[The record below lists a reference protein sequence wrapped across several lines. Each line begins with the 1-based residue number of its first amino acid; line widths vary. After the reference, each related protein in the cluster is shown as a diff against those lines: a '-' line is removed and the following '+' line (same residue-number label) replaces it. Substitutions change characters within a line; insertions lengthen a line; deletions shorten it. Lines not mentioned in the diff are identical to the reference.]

1 MDTNIDGLAL
11 RKLETELGYY
21 KVKLTKFE
29 EDNQRLKVDLQKS
42 HETNKSFETDLEIY
56 ENKIEELEKENKKLQ
71 EENKKNSEQIA
82 KNAVESDDE
91 RIKAAYKDGY
101 GAAMTKISECLQEMK
116 FDSVVTVK
124 QDSSA
129 LQKAFVEDY
138 GRYYF
143 KVFGHA
149 ATRNRIP
156 IIKALKDIY
165 NAPLGEIKSYV
176 SSLSINGFGCTIL
189 LESVSEATCK
199 KLKEVLEKV
208 QIECAY
214 YYI

>member
-1 MDTNIDGLAL
+1 ME
-11 RKLETELGYY
+11 K
-21 KVKLTKFE
+21 
-29 EDNQRLKVDLQKS
+29 
-42 HETNKSFETDLEIY
+42 
-56 ENKIEELEKENKKLQ
+56 KENGDEATKEL
-71 EENKKNSEQIA
+71 A
-82 KNAVESDDE
+82 KSDDE
-91 RIKAAYKDGY
+91 RVKAAYKDGY

-116 FDSVVTVK
+116 FDAVDIK

-143 KVFGHA
+143 KVFGN
-149 ATRNRIP
+149 ATTKNRLS

-165 NAPLGEIKSYV
+165 NVPLGEIKSYV

-208 QIECAY
+208 QIECNY